1 MDGMVLVLIAVVLV
15 AAVVAVVVLR
25 GRPRGTDLDSVRSYH
40 TALGTLEHLSER
52 QGPPVRVIG
61 PSDDP
66 DDHHATP
73 RVGSGTMPVG
83 RGAGGPAEVPP
94 VPVRGNDEFPD
105 PETPLVFDDA
115 RPRDRHRG
123 DPALEGVPVHRVD
136 RDQRHALEAMN
147 HRPRRG
153 LYILVVVAV
162 VAAFAVLAYTGSKR
176 STPTKRTGGSTSSTT
191 AARAAGGSSPSSTT
205 RPKHSGSPAHT
216 PKPTPTTLPATL
228 VAVTSTDTSAT
239 YTVPFSTYQL
249 TVTTTTS
256 PSWVQATTVSTGS
269 ILWAGTLQ
277 PGTKQ
282 VIQAVGTVSIQIGV
296 PSVTMAVG
304 KIPVVL
310 PTVVHT
316 PFAATFQPAVA
327 SVPTTTT
334 TTSVPVTATSG

>member
-1 MDGMVLVLIAVVLV
+1 MVGMVLILIAVVVV
-15 AAVVAVVVLR
+15 AAVVAVVVVR

-40 TALGTLEHLSER
+40 TALGTLEHLSDR
-52 QGPPVRVIG
+52 QGPSIRVVG

-66 DDHHATP
+66 DDRRVTP
-73 RVGSGTMPVG
+73 RVGSGTLAVG
-83 RGAGGPAEVPP
+83 RGAGGTAEVPP

-115 RPRDRHRG
+115 RPRDRYRG
-123 DPALEGVPVHRVD
+123 DPATEGVPAHRVD
-136 RDQRHALEAMN
+136 RAQRHALESMN

-153 LYILVVVAV
+153 LYILVVVAI

-176 STPTKRTGGSTSSTT
+176 STPTKRTGGSASSTT
-191 AARAAGGSSPSSTT
+191 TARGTGGSSPSTT
-205 RPKHSGSPAHT
+205 THPKHSGSPAHT
-216 PKPTPTTLPATL
+216 PRPTPTTLPATL

-239 YTVPFSTYQL
+239 YTVPFGTYQL
-249 TVTTTTS
+249 TVTTTS

-269 ILWAGTLQ
+269 VLWAGTVQ
-277 PGTKQ
+277 PGIKQ
-282 VIQAVGTVSIQIGV
+282 VIQAAGAVSVQIGV

-316 PFAATFQPAVA
+316 PFVATFQPAVA

-334 TTSVPVTATSG
+334 TTSVPVTTTSG